1 MPRKPDFSVISR
13 PARGTSV
20 QEQALH
26 LMSKA
31 PVAPAFAGDFV
42 KAMTAGFDLKGS
54 PTETRV
60 KAFRAVAAA
69 DTTKNEAVKLAAY
82 EALFQFEPHN
92 KELQAYLKQRLG

>member
-1 MPRKPDFSVISR
+1 MPRKPNFAAISQ

-20 QEQALH
+20 HEQALH
-26 LMSKA
+26 LMARA
-31 PVAPAFAGDFV
+31 PIAPSFANEFIR
-42 KAMTAGFDLKGS
+42 AMRAGFDLKGS

-82 EALFQFEPHN
+82 EALFQLEPHN
-92 KELQAYLKQRLG
+92 KEIQAYLKQRLG